1 MANHPATTVKNKFSD
16 YNHEYYANG
25 KLSLPFAEMIDQAQR
40 LVEISDL
47 TTTPVPRKRVT
58 IQTPPATAASDTDDI
73 LALLAARVDSQ
84 QDTLKSMFGLLSSMD
99 NQQKQFK
106 ANFAKQK
113 PPYGG
118 DNPPSGS
125 GNNRQMPPF
134 MEKAPTDPD
143 EVKIWNDKPWY
154 YCKNCKQ
161 GNGSWSPSH
170 STNGIPALSVPP
182 HRGRAP
188 TNKRYNSDACSD
200 PKRQKTVPEPKG
212 RSNLKVMKASF
223 MIQGGQT
230 MAAILAAR
238 KSAAELN

>member
-1 MANHPATTVKNKFSD
+1 MPNVQDETVLEVFLSEMANHPATNVKNKFAEYHHD
-16 YNHEYYANG
+16 YYATGN
-25 KLSLPFAEMIDQAQR
+25 LSLPFAEMIDQAQR

-47 TTTPVPRKRVT
+47 TTTPVPRKKVM

-84 QDTLKSMFGLLSSMD
+84 QDTLKNMFGLLSSMD

-118 DNPPSGS
+118 DNPPTGS
-125 GNNRQMPPF
+125 GNNRKMPPF

-154 YCKNCKQ
+154 YTAKIA
-161 GNGSWSPSH
+161 S
-170 STNGIPALSVPP
+170 
-182 HRGRAP
+182 
-188 TNKRYNSDACSD
+188 
-200 PKRQKTVPEPKG
+200 
-212 RSNLKVMKASF
+212 KA
-223 MIQGGQT
+223 
-230 MAAILAAR
+230 MAAGLLPIRQTASQLCR
-238 KSAAELN
+238 SRHTAAEHLQTNATTAAFVRIPNGKRSFLNPKDDLI